1 MTTLIN
7 LVISAFILRLIGI
20 IVFLYIFKIGV
31 KKFLNVDL
39 NYKKI
44 AIWFYNT
51 IKSIFEVWK

>member
-7 LVISAFILRLIGI
+7 LLISSFILRIIGI
-20 IVFLYIFKIGV
+20 IAFLYVFKLGL

-44 AIWFYNT
+44 AIWFYNI